1 MTISFNLPK
10 AYEKA
15 NANNLKLTP
24 EQFKEFNLWKENQ
37 DAPMIFTGAPGRGK
51 TYAAAAFYNYRE
63 LAKMHLLK
71 KNLLYSYE
79 PEVCSL
85 FCNLAV
91 LFHEFLMCF
100 DSKGGR
106 ERLTNR
112 LLEPKLLILDDLGI
126 REPSPGFADFIYL
139 IIDQRINREKD
150 LTLIT
155 TNCSSKEISELYGER
170 IASRIATGYCIKF
183 EGEDFRRQKRT
194 F

>member
-1 MTISFNLPK
+1 MTISFDPPK
-10 AYEKA
+10 IYEKA
-15 NANNLKLTP
+15 CASNLKLTP

-63 LAKMHLLK
+63 LKKMKLAEEDKRILW
-71 KNLLYSYE
+71 N
-79 PEVCSL
+79 PEQASL

-100 DSKGGR
+100 DCKGAR

-112 LLEPKLLILDDLGI
+112 LLEPKLLILDDMGI
-126 REPSPGFADFIYL
+126 REPSPGFADFLYL

-155 TNCSSKEISELYGER
+155 TNCTSKQLADLYGER

-183 EGEDFRRQKRT
+183 EGEDLRRQKRS